1 MNFNQCNVVYFLETH
16 QGPEKIGLIN
26 ISKSKW
32 VFHPKIIFH
41 PCDFTFGFLDFTIY
55 FMIATVHGTQVQ
67 DCLIPA
73 VLLVHAYL
81 IEKNKFLNFGISN
94 HSMALLNHS

>member
-16 QGPEKIGLIN
+16 LGPEKIGLIN

-32 VFHPKIIFH
+32 VFHP
-41 PCDFTFGFLDFTIY
+41 CDFTIY
-55 FMIATVHGTQVQ
+55 FMIATLHGTQVQ

-73 VLLVHAYL
+73 VLLVYAYL
-81 IEKNKFLNFGISN
+81 IEKNKLAFLIIVW
-94 HSMALLNHS
+94 LY